1 MIKVYSTGCPK
12 CKILLKKLDSAAI
25 EYEICN
31 DTEEMSNKGITYLPV
46 VEKDGKIYNF
56 GEANKLINENKL

>member
-12 CKILLKKLDSAAI
+12 CKILLKKLDAAAI
-25 EYEICN
+25 EYEVCS
-31 DTEEMSNKGITYLPV
+31 DTEEMSKKGITYLPV
-46 VEKDGKIYNF
+46 VEKDGKIYSF